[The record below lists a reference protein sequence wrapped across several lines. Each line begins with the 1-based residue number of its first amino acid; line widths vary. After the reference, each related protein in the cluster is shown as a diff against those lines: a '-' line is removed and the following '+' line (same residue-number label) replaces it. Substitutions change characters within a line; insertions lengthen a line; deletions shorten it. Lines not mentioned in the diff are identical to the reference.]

1 MNPQRPRTAPPSP
14 LRIVLC
20 TSGGL
25 PGALVMRC
33 LARDPRVRITGLV
46 VSSRV
51 FGKSDSWLQSV
62 WKLYRR
68 SGLRYLLYL
77 WSSTGL
83 AALLGRLGNLP
94 PVQVQ
99 AAFLGCPVLTTRD
112 VNDDRGCTFVDACAP
127 DLLVSAFFNQR
138 ITSHVFNRPAAGAV
152 NIHPSLLP
160 DLKGVDPMFYAK
172 LRGVKKVGVTLH
184 RLADEL
190 DAGALLGQQEVEA
203 GSRESVMR
211 ITSRLYQLGAAM
223 LLENLE
229 RIGGGDPGSPQQG
242 QGSYDSWPTQGQVS
256 SLRREGNALVT
267 ATDLATIVTGR
278 FD

>member
-1 MNPQRPRTAPPSP
+1 
-14 LRIVLC
+14 
-20 TSGGL
+20 
-25 PGALVMRC
+25 
-33 LARDPRVRITGLV
+33 
-46 VSSRV
+46 
-51 FGKSDSWLQSV
+51 
-62 WKLYRR
+62 
-68 SGLRYLLYL
+68 
-77 WSSTGL
+77 
-83 AALLGRLGNLP
+83 
-94 PVQVQ
+94 
-99 AAFLGCPVLTTRD
+99 
-112 VNDDRGCTFVDACAP
+112 
-127 DLLVSAFFNQR
+127 
-138 ITSHVFNRPAAGAV
+138 
-152 NIHPSLLP
+152 
-160 DLKGVDPMFYAK
+160 MFYAK